1 MNIKAE
7 VDKRVEEVLRKY
19 LTHAE
24 MVQYIRDKQARET
37 GIDFLQGAMPDKE
50 KKCRFCRAV
59 IEDKVRERISEISEN
74 WKEREKELQKGNY
87 KLGEEIKR
95 LSKKGLLKRLWRK
108 K

>member
-24 MVQYIRDKQARET
+24 MHQYIRDKQERET
-37 GIDFLQGAMPDKE
+37 GIRFMDGVMPDKE

-74 WKEREKELQKGNY
+74 WSEREKELQKRNQE
-87 KLGEEIKR
+87 LMKR
-95 LSKKGLLKRLWRK
+95 LSEEEQKKDS
-108 K
+108 